1 MAENKPKT
9 LAARMS
15 AVSAGTGRLKKDGH
29 NDYHNYDYVSEAN
42 VVETIG
48 ALLAE
53 NGVLAFPSVMANW
66 QETREIQTDKGP
78 KLDVHTFVILKY
90 RFINTDDA
98 EDVLESQWIGE
109 GQDGQDKGYY
119 KAYTGAQKYALM
131 KTFLIP
137 TGDDPEND
145 KQSPT
150 AQPPQ
155 KPADKPAEKPT
166 GGITEPQQKMIR
178 ALAENMAIPPTG
190 FNTLKEGWNVQHI
203 TEMSKAKA
211 SAAITELLEM
221 FLNKV
226 LKLAEQLRIER
237 DELDIMFDRHGL
249 DLTKLDGKA
258 LKGVYD
264 ELGEIAREVEK

>member
-1 MAENKPKT
+1 M
-9 LAARMS
+9 
-15 AVSAGTGRLKKDGH
+15 
-29 NDYHNYDYVSEAN
+29 
-42 VVETIG
+42 IG
-48 ALLAE
+48 
-53 NGVLAFPSVMANW
+53 
-66 QETREIQTDKGP
+66 
-78 KLDVHTFVILKY
+78 
-90 RFINTDDA
+90 
-98 EDVLESQWIGE
+98 
-109 GQDGQDKGYY
+109 
-119 KAYTGAQKYALM
+119 
-131 KTFLIP
+131 
-137 TGDDPEND
+137 
-145 KQSPT
+145 
-150 AQPPQ
+150 
-155 KPADKPAEKPT
+155 
-166 GGITEPQQKMIR
+166 
-178 ALAENMAIPPTG
+178 ALAENMEIPPSG